1 MQRVPLAAALISLLV
16 LSGPS
21 VCAQAQT
28 PKPQA
33 KTKAKVP
40 QADLPAG
47 LTWLA
52 KKQGRDGAWGV
63 KNKLSLTGM
72 SGLAL
77 LASGSTAKRGPY
89 STHIRRA
96 ITFVLHSQ
104 RRDGRAYIDSSSG
117 YSAIHNHGYALL
129 FMTQAYGEAPKTLN
143 ERMKKSIKAAIQA
156 TIASQFTSGKHDGGF
171 GYHLYRRIPPE
182 HAHMWRV
189 DEASTT
195 ISQIQALRG
204 ARNAGFPVPKRAL
217 ERAGD
222 YIARSQHKSG
232 GFVYS
237 IGNYRVS
244 MLEGSNRP
252 TFAITTACTAVLHAL
267 GKYRGAKVDAGITYL
282 EAFRPPTRKK
292 TPFFYYAH
300 YYGAQV
306 MHMVGGARGKRW
318 LDAIN
323 AELARRQKPDGRW
336 AADETDTLAEAD
348 SEVLNTAW
356 VLQILQIQRGFL
368 PIHER

>member
-1 MQRVPLAAALISLLV
+1 MQRVPLAAALSLLI
-16 LSGPS
+16 LAGP
-21 VCAQAQT
+21 AYAQT
-28 PKPQA
+28 APKPQA
-33 KTKAKVP
+33 KTKVP
-40 QADLPAG
+40 QPDLKAG

-52 KKQGRDGAWGV
+52 KKQGRDGSWGTN
-63 KNKLSLTGM
+63 NKLSITGM

-96 ITFVLHSQ
+96 ISFVLRSQ
-104 RRDGRAYIDSSSG
+104 RHDGRAYKDSSSG

-129 FMTQAYGEAPKTLN
+129 FLTQAYGEAQGTLN
-143 ERMKKSIKAAIQA
+143 TSMKRSIELGLKA
-156 TIASQFTSGKHDGGF
+156 TIASQFTTGKHDGGF
-171 GYHLYRRIPPE
+171 GYHLYRRIPPKWQ
-182 HAHMWRV
+182 HMWRV

-204 ARNAGFPVPKRAL
+204 ARNAGFSVPKRAL

-244 MLEGSNRP
+244 FVEGSNRP
-252 TFAITTACTAVLHAL
+252 TFAITAACTAVLHAL
-267 GKYRGAKVDAGITYL
+267 GKYRGPKVDAGITYL

-300 YYGAQV
+300 YYAAQV
-306 MHMVGGARGKRW
+306 FHMLGGARGKRW
-318 LDAIN
+318 LNSIRV
-323 AELARRQKPDGRW
+323 ELARRQKPDGRW
-336 AADETDTLAEAD
+336 GADREDTLAEAD

-356 VLQILQIQRGFL
+356 VLQILQIDRGFL